1 MYNLIKKYSNRFLS
15 RWVILLID
23 TSFVVFLFPA
33 AVLLRLNFDF
43 DEFVAQEV
51 VVDGLAVAFAYFLFF
66 LASGSYSGILRH
78 TSFRDAYNVLRGTTA
93 AFAFLFITST
103 LYFYFETESWFSIS
117 RSILLIHYLLVNFVM
132 LGLRFF
138 VKTFYHNII
147 RKHEGEKRNVV
158 IFGAGGLGSI
168 VKQSMERD
176 VNAQLRIIAFGD
188 DNPSFTGKYLEGV
201 PVLPMRKVLREEF
214 ISKYRLDV
222 VIIAIANL
230 SPLRRR
236 EIAEKAIELG
246 LEARIVPSVDKWISG
261 QFSIDQIRNIRI
273 EDLLERSPITLNNI
287 RVSKMI
293 RNRRVMI
300 TGAAGSIGAE
310 ITRQIANYKPNQII
324 ALDQAET
331 PLFELQQE
339 LGDRNIEYVIADVAN
354 SRRMEEVFR
363 RYRPDVVYH
372 AAAYKH
378 VPLMEANV
386 FEALQS
392 NVIGTYNCVSMAM
405 KYHTDS
411 FVLVSTDKA
420 INPTNVMGASKRLAE
435 MICTAMQTTE
445 DNRTNFITT
454 RFGNVLGSNGSVIP
468 TFRKQIASGGPVT
481 VTHPEITR
489 YFMTI
494 PEACNLVLEAG
505 AMGKGGEIFVFDMGE
520 SVKIVDLA
528 KKMIRLSGYIPHKD
542 IAIVFTGLRPG
553 EKLFEELLASDEDT
567 QPTHH
572 EKVMIAKVRE
582 IDVEKMMYQI
592 QHLRLAMRSND
603 EIDMVK
609 ALKALIP
616 EFKSNNSVFSD
627 LDN

>member
-1 MYNLIKKYSNRFLS
+1 MNSLIIKYSNRFLS

-23 TSFVVFLFPA
+23 TSFVLFLFPA

-43 DEFVAQEV
+43 SQFDAELVLTN
-51 VVDGLAVAFAYFLFF
+51 GLAVAFAYILFF

-78 TSFRDAYNVLRGTTA
+78 TSVRDAYNVVRGTSA

-147 RKHEGEKRNVV
+147 RRREGEKQNVV
-158 IFGAGGLGSI
+158 IFGAGGLGAI
-168 VKQSMERD
+168 VRQSMERD
-176 VNAQLRIIAFGD
+176 INAQLRVIAFGD
-188 DNPSFTGKYLEGV
+188 DNPSFFGKSMEGI
-201 PVLPMRKVLREEF
+201 PVLSMKKILKPEF
-214 ISKYRLDV
+214 VTKYRLRT
-222 VIIAIANL
+222 VIIAISGLN
-230 SPLRRR
+230 PMRKR

-246 LEARIVPSVDKWISG
+246 LEVRIVPSVDQWISG
-261 QFSIDQIRNIRI
+261 QFSVDQLRNIRI
-273 EDLLERSPITLNNI
+273 EDLLERSPISLNNI
-287 RVSKMI
+287 KVSKMI
-293 RNRRVMI
+293 RNRRVLV
-300 TGAAGSIGAE
+300 TGAAGSIGSE
-310 ITRQIANYKPNQII
+310 IARQVANYRPSQII

-339 LGDRNIEYVIADVAN
+339 LGVRNVEYVVADVAN
-354 SRRMEEVFR
+354 SRRMEDVFR

-386 FEALQS
+386 YEALQS
-392 NVIGTYNCVSMAM
+392 NVIGTFNCVSLAM
-405 KYHTDS
+405 KYETDS

-420 INPTNVMGASKRLAE
+420 INPTNVMGATKRLAE
-435 MICTAMQTTE
+435 MICTAMQSTE
-445 DNRTNFITT
+445 DNQTHFITT

-468 TFRKQIASGGPVT
+468 TFRKQIATGGPVT

-528 KKMIRLSGYIPHKD
+528 KKMIRLSGFVPNKD
-542 IAIVFTGLRPG
+542 ISIVFTGLRPG
-553 EKLFEELLASDEDT
+553 EKLYEELLSSDENT

-572 EKVMIAKVRE
+572 DKVMIAKVRD

-592 QHLRLAMRSND
+592 QHLRLAMRGGD
-603 EIDMVK
+603 EIEMVK
-609 ALKALIP
+609 ALKAMIP